1 MRLPKP
7 VKIKRSFRVFSFYF
21 YPAIL
26 QDKINSLSSSTNLLE
41 TGIRA
46 EMERIALKLGYL
58 GTQYHGFQ
66 IQPQFAGLTIAGELF
81 KALENLNI
89 IGDRAPSNYAAAG
102 RTDKG
107 VHALAQVVSFD
118 TANPNVTPRMINS
131 MLPDDI
137 WTFALAKPASDFN
150 ARRHAISRAYRYF
163 LRVHPKENIDVARM
177 REASELF
184 IGTHDFSN
192 FSKSPGRNE
201 QEALYY
207 SPIREIK
214 RIEIATERSSP
225 FVVMDIEA
233 NGFLRKMVRK
243 IVSAL
248 NLVGRG
254 AKDSHWVED
263 LLERRVTEHVEPAPA
278 FGLFLKNVTYPD
290 VEFAEDEYA
299 KRRIAARLTEELT
312 FHASVA
318 EVLDELVSNYT

>member
-1 MRLPKP
+1 
-7 VKIKRSFRVFSFYF
+7 
-21 YPAIL
+21 
-26 QDKINSLSSSTNLLE
+26 
-41 TGIRA
+41 
-46 EMERIALKLGYL
+46 MERIALKLGYL

-81 KALENLNI
+81 KALKNLNI
-89 IGDRAPSNYAAAG
+89 IEDRAPSNYAAAG

-131 MLPDDI
+131 MLPEDI

-163 LRVHPKENIDVARM
+163 LQVHHEEHIDVARM

-214 RIEIATERSSP
+214 RIEIATERSSS

-254 AKDSHWVED
+254 AKDNNWVED
-263 LLERRVTEHVEPAPA
+263 LLERRVTEDVEPAPA